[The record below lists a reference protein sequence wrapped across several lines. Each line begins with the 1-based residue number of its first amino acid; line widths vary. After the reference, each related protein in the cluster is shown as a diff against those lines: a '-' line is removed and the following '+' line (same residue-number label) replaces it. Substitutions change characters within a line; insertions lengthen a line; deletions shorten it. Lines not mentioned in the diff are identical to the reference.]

1 MVKTILAAAGIRERG
16 SRFTK
21 PPAETYAVWF
31 DDIETDGPDGMP
43 PRIFTH
49 NVSVEL
55 YERKPDNEAV
65 AALEAELT
73 AALDEAGFDLCGI
86 YSDFD
91 FSPVTET
98 TERWYVV
105 ARTRK
110 RGDWYLCADVR

>member
-1 MVKTILAAAGIRERG
+1 MVRTILAAAGIRERG

-21 PPAETYAVWF
+21 PPAGTYAVWF

-49 NVSVEL
+49 SVSVEL

-73 AALDEAGFDLCGI
+73 AAGLHWTKQDRFWITSEQM
-86 YSDFD
+86 YQTVYE
-91 FSPVTET
+91 FSYIEK
-98 TERWYVV
+98 R
-105 ARTRK
+105 RT
-110 RGDWYLCADVR
+110 

>member
-65 AALEAELT
+65 AALEAERT
-73 AALDEAGFDLCGI
+73 AAGLRWTKQDRFWITSEQM
-86 YSDFD
+86 YQTVYE
-91 FSPVTET
+91 FSYIEK
-98 TERWYVV
+98 R
-105 ARTRK
+105 RT
-110 RGDWYLCADVR
+110 